1 MATLKDIAE
10 MANVSVT
17 TVSRVLNMDAEI
29 SVTPD
34 TKKRIFEAVQK
45 LGYKNKRRKN
55 TQGVTPISEEK
66 VLRVGIAQ
74 MFENE
79 RVLEDVYYL
88 MLKSALEEACFL
100 QNIDTVTLFRNSSG
114 EFVMNE
120 DAMLDGIFGI
130 GCFTTKE
137 IESFKKYTANLVFVD
152 SSPDEEKYFSI
163 VPNVHL
169 GMNHVINEFT
179 KKGHE
184 KIGYIGSK
192 LIYQKTKYMLLDSR
206 LYYFRN
212 ILNEKGNYHEEWI
225 IDCDM
230 NSQSAYEKLIAFLDD
245 ENIKERPSALFV
257 SSDVMMPGV
266 MKACRDRGISVP
278 EELSIITYNDTKL
291 SEFADPPTTSVHIL
305 VPEFAKAAVW
315 FFMEQQNGSQYP
327 KKLVIPCSM
336 VIRESVKEMR

>member
-10 MANVSVT
+10 LANVSVT
-17 TVSRVLNMDAEI
+17 TVSRVLNMDTEI
-29 SVTPD
+29 SVTPE
-34 TKKRIFEAVQK
+34 TKKRIFEAVK
-45 LGYKNKRRKN
+45 ELGYTSKRRKN
-55 TQGVTPISEEK
+55 SQSTPVVVEEK

-100 QNIDTVTLFRNSSG
+100 QNIDTVTLFRNEAG

-130 GCFTTKE
+130 GCFTVKE
-137 IESFKKYTANLVFVD
+137 IESFKRYTNNLVFVD

-163 VPNVHL
+163 MPNVHL
-169 GMNHVINEFT
+169 GMNLVVDEFF
-179 KKGHE
+179 KKGHKE
-184 KIGYIGSK
+184 IGYIGSK

-212 ILNEKGNYHEEWI
+212 ILNEHGIYNENWI
-225 IDCDM
+225 IDCEMD
-230 NSQSAYEKLIAFLDD
+230 SKSAYEKLVAVLDR
-245 ENIKERPSALFV
+245 EKKERPTALFV
-257 SSDVMMPGV
+257 SSDVMMPGI

-278 EELSIITYNDTKL
+278 EDLSIITYNDTKL
-291 SEFADPPTTSVHIL
+291 SEFTDPPTTAIHIL
-305 VPEFAKAAVW
+305 IPEFAKAAVY
-315 FFMEQQNGSQYP
+315 FLMEQLSGFQYP
-327 KKLVIPCSM
+327 KKLVIPCSI
-336 VIRESVKEMR
+336 VKRDSVKDRL